1 VTKDPLLDVLFEY
14 DSWANRRLLKVCC
27 KLTPEQFER
36 PFGLGHG
43 NLERTVLHLV
53 SAMIFFAA
61 RLNRHS
67 PRPRPEKNPRTYSAK
82 EVLDLFEVVDRE
94 LHRAIAVCLD
104 SHALT
109 DILNWT
115 DDDSGTVDPLDQIP
129 YSVALAQ
136 MIEHSIHHRTQ
147 AVDMLRLLGVEK
159 SLEWH
164 PFEWDEAKRQSL
176 KC

>member
-1 VTKDPLLDVLFEY
+1 MTDSLLEVLFDY
-14 DSWANRRLLKVCC
+14 DRWANRRLLEVCC
-27 KLTPEQFER
+27 ELTPEQFER
-36 PFGLGHG
+36 PLGLGHG

-53 SAMIFFAA
+53 SAMIFFTD
-61 RLNRHS
+61 RLNRRP

-82 EVLDLFEVVDRE
+82 EILQLFEMVDQE
-94 LHRAIAVCLD
+94 FTSALATCLT
-104 SHALT
+104 SHTLT
-109 DILNWT
+109 DVLNWT
-115 DDDSGTVDPLDQIP
+115 DEDKGEIDPLDRIP

-164 PFEWDEAKRQSL
+164 PFEWDESRRS
-176 KC
+176 